1 MNEKIISIALS
12 TGLMSLIFWLFSKYY
27 PVRKSKYQ
35 SKKLLEELRKE
46 FWKFDIL
53 ILSLFF
59 ILTPIF
65 VILTYKLFG
74 WISDLR
80 FSNASANGHL
90 FIPDRMMWFVPAV
103 FAGLGLSAFVF
114 LKIQKPILKDRFNDY
129 AAYSS
134 LKYRFDA
141 GRVSNFL
148 IKFLIVFVTA
158 FFILAINYYAYFG
171 NDKIIISDF
180 FQLTESRYEYFDIE
194 AIKSIDKL
202 IAPNGNVVID
212 KHYIIDF
219 ADSYKWSSRQGGNS
233 NYEKQSNMIHYILT
247 KTGLELIFLEF
258 DK

>member
-1 MNEKIISIALS
+1 MNEKIISIAVS

-27 PVRKSKYQ
+27 PVKKSKYQ
-35 SKKLLEELRKE
+35 STKPIGELRKE

-53 ILSLFF
+53 ILILFF
-59 ILTPIF
+59 VLTPIF
-65 VILTYKLFG
+65 VIITYILFG

-80 FSNASANGHL
+80 FSKASANGYL
-90 FIPDRMMWFVPAV
+90 FIPERMMWFVPAI

-114 LKIQKPILKDRFNDY
+114 LKLQKPILKDRFNDY

-134 LKYRFDA
+134 LKYGFDA
-141 GRVSNFL
+141 DRVSNFL

-171 NDKIIISDF
+171 NDKIMISDF
-180 FQLTESRYEYFDIE
+180 FQLTESKYEYNDIT
-194 AIKSIDKL
+194 AIKSVDKL

-212 KHYIIDF
+212 KHYVIDF
-219 ADSYKWSSRQGGNS
+219 SDSYKWSSRQGGDS
-233 NYEKQSNMIHYILT
+233 NYEKDTDMINYILT
-247 KTGLELIFLEF
+247 KTGLEIKHLEF